1 MNSMVKMAFRFLR
14 LTLLFVTALVISF
27 IICAVGLLYI
37 QEHLDWLNP
46 VSPRTLLLSLG
57 FILTIAFVCAYGW
70 LVGKPLI
77 YFIRWINRL
86 SKGNYTEPGEHYR
99 IKHYRKKHDHKEH
112 DKEHDDLTEKPVYRY
127 PFVLYKELLE
137 QMSRLTEQLYKSEA
151 ERLNLEA
158 KKQEWIASISHDLK
172 TPLSYIEGYAHM
184 LTAAEY
190 HWSDEEKLDF
200 SRQISSKTAEMKQ
213 LIQELNQTSRWQV
226 QQERGETDS
235 LQEAKKRTPGA
246 ASSVNFPMNLQ
257 EDNIVDFVRDTVIDI
272 ANHPMAEHTLFTFTA
287 SEPVHMMEFDSKLFG
302 RAVQNVLMNAAIHNP
317 PGTQVT
323 CDLGFRENSCLLVV
337 EDDGVGI
344 DEQALK
350 RALYHSGKG
359 IAIARAF
366 IEAHSGH
373 MNIVKSDGGGTR
385 VEITLPML
393 DCVVELM

>member
-1 MNSMVKMAFRFLR
+1 MNPMVKMASRFLR
-14 LTLLFVTALVISF
+14 FTLMLVAGFVISF
-27 IICAVGLLYI
+27 LVAAVGMLYL
-37 QEHLDWLNP
+37 QDHLGLMAAIP
-46 VSPRTLLLSLG
+46 PRTLLLSMGMML
-57 FILTIAFVCAYGW
+57 IVLFVAVYGW

-246 ASSVNFPMNLQ
+246 ASCVNFPMNLQ
-257 EDNIVDFVRDTVIDI
+257 RDNIVDFVRDTVIDI
-272 ANHPMAEHTLFTFTA
+272 ANHPVAEHTLFTFTA